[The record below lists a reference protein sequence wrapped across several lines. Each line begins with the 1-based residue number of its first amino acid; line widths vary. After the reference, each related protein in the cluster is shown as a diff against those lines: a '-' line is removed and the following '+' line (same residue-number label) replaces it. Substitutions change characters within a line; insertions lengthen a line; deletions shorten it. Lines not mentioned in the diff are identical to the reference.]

1 MQDVTR
7 FSPDADSGT
16 DEQPMVE
23 SGEEFVP
30 KGAMA
35 FFLVMILVFAM
46 MWFSIYFEM
55 VGRV

>member
-7 FSPDADSGT
+7 FSPDAVSGA

-23 SGEEFVP
+23 SEEKFVP

-35 FFLVMILVFAM
+35 FFFVMLLVFTL